1 MDYSRDYD
9 VIVVGARAAG
19 SATAMLLA
27 RGGLDV
33 LLVDR
38 ADPARDTLSTHAL
51 MRGAVVQL
59 ERWGLLDAVVAAGT
73 PPIDQTTFHYGD
85 DAEVVEHPPLYAPR
99 RTVLDPLLLDAA
111 RAAGVTVRLGETVSG
126 LLGDGRVTGIETR
139 AGLRA
144 TARLTV
150 GADGL
155 RSTLARLVGAR
166 TVRRGRSGGA
176 VVYGY
181 TPWEGRGYEWFFR
194 PGVSAGIIP
203 TNDGVACVW
212 AGMPPARFA
221 ARTALDTLF
230 AEVFAD
236 ATGGSAVPVDRL
248 RGFPGAPGVLRT
260 PTGPGWALVGD
271 AGYFKDP
278 LTAHGLT
285 DALRDAELL
294 VRSVLEGLDY
304 GRTRDRYSRLLF
316 SAAEQIAGYGW
327 DLPELRALQL
337 AQSAAG
343 KAEVRL
349 LHRLDEAGQV
359 AA

>member
-1 MDYSRDYD
+1 MDYDA
-9 VIVVGARAAG
+9 VVVGARAAG

-59 ERWGLLDAVVAAGT
+59 ERWGLLDAIVAAGT
-73 PPIDQTTFHYGD
+73 PAVDRTTFHYGD
-85 DAEVVEHPPLYAPR
+85 EAEVVEHPPLYAPR

-111 RAAGVTVRLGETVSG
+111 RAAGVTVRLGETVTG
-126 LLGDGRVTGIETR
+126 LLGGDRVGGIETR
-139 AGLRA
+139 GGLRV
-144 TARLTV
+144 TAPLTV

-155 RSTLARLVGAR
+155 RSTVARLVDAG
-166 TVRRGRSGGA
+166 TVRRGRNRSA

-181 TPWEGRGYEWFFR
+181 TRWEGPGYEWFFR
-194 PGVSAGIIP
+194 PGVCAGIIP

-212 AGMPPARFA
+212 AGMPPVRFA
-221 ARTALDTLF
+221 ARRGLDTLF
-230 AEVFAD
+230 AEVFAE
-236 ATGGSAVPVDRL
+236 ATGGRAVPVDRL
-248 RGFPGAPGVLRT
+248 RGFPGNPAVLRT

-294 VRSVLEGLDY
+294 TRSELVGSDY
-304 GRTRDRYSRLLF
+304 GGVRDRHSRLLF
-316 SAAEQIAGYGW
+316 SAAEQIAGYRW

-337 AQSAAG
+337 AQSAAS
-343 KAEVRL
+343 KAEVRML
-349 LHRLDEAGQV
+349 RRLDEVEAV